1 MIWIIC
7 AVIAAVIICILLIR
21 WDDKRIVCSR
31 HVLETNGAEL
41 RIIHLS
47 DIHSCD
53 FTERLLRRVSAK
65 KPDLIIVTGDLWDR
79 TKLRIPEMTA
89 FMEKLAGIC
98 ETVYIPGNHEF
109 HEPQHEQIFQQLAE
123 MGINV
128 LRHRIMDHKGI
139 SLLGMDVLKYGAFND
154 AELKR
159 LSARGGYRIAAV
171 HFPQFYEEVY
181 SEYDIDLVLCGHAH
195 GGQFRIP
202 FTKIGLYSPGLGVFP
217 KYSEG
222 LHERNGVKMIV
233 SRGIGNSRFPFRLFN
248 PPEMIVIDLRSK
260 KA

>member
-1 MIWIIC
+1 MIPVLC
-7 AVIAAVIICILLIR
+7 AVAAAILIFIWVRL
-21 WDDKRIVCSR
+21 DDRRIVRTRYTLQTDGTSC
-31 HVLETNGAEL
+31 
-41 RIIHLS
+41 RIVHLS
-47 DIHSCD
+47 DLHSCE
-53 FTERLLRRVSAK
+53 FTDRLFRRVCAED
-65 KPDLIIVTGDLWDR
+65 PDLIVITGDLWDR
-79 TKLRIPEMTA
+79 TKLRIPEMTDFA
-89 FMEKLAGIC
+89 EKLAGIC

-109 HEPQHEQIFQQLAE
+109 HAPEHECIFQQLE
-123 MGINV
+123 KSGVHV
-128 LRHRIMDHKGI
+128 LRHRIMDFDGF
-139 SLLGMDVLKYGAFND
+139 SLLGMDILKYGAFND

-159 LSARGGYRIAAV
+159 LSARGGYRIAAA

-202 FTKIGLYSPGLGVFP
+202 FIKVGLYSPGMGVFP

-260 KA
+260 AE